1 MRGRQSLQRTGCH
14 EGPTILR
21 PAPCRNPRPS
31 PPSFPGWARRSA
43 GECRACAMGAG
54 GAFKSAK
61 KGRHRRLEG
70 CLVSPRTAD
79 LHIGAGGQGRM
90 VRSSGRTEMRWQP
103 RERRG
108 NQYGVQRKC
117 GGVRRV
123 GAGGNRYTVQRWR
136 RWMSRADVGWDP
148 QFCSTPQDP
157 HSLLHSFPCG
167 RTRKL

>member
-79 LHIGAGGQGRM
+79 LHIGAGGQGRT
-90 VRSSGRTEMRWQP
+90 VREQRSNRDAMAAPRAAWESVPGTTEMRW
-103 RERRG
+103 RSAGRRG
-108 NQYGVQRKC
+108 WESVHGTTLATLDEQSG
-117 GGVRRV
+117 RRV
-123 GAGGNRYTVQRWR
+123 GPTILF
-136 RWMSRADVGWDP
+136 DP
-148 QFCSTPQDP
+148 PRPPLLTSFF
-157 HSLLHSFPCG
+157 SLWAYS
-167 RTRKL
+167 